1 MRSPSLKLSSLAHLA
16 SKSYKAL
23 QHGCDARVGVVAGE
37 GLGETAGAPQA
48 ESPKAGLVLEEA
60 CVGDCAGETP
70 GEVEIRLPP
79 DPTGRLLLEDPGLWL
94 GIRADRQ

>member
-1 MRSPSLKLSSLAHLA
+1 MRSPSLKPNSPADSA

-37 GLGETAGAPQA
+37 GLGDTAGAPQA

-70 GEVEIRLPP
+70 GEVEIKFPEV
-79 DPTGRLLLEDPGLWL
+79 TGRLLLEEPGRWL
-94 GIRADRQ
+94 ILAFKQ